1 METCKDKKQN
11 MRDIKAVFV
20 GFGEVNTPREMI
32 DSRCLAAAEQLRE
45 QGIDLTWIEPVSDD
59 PDGRDI
65 SRVRKEM
72 AGLEFDLL
80 VICIA
85 GWIPTHAV
93 ISVIEPFKHK
103 PMLLWGLSGWQE
115 GDRFVTTADQAGT
128 TALRKPMQDMGYN
141 FKYVVNF
148 RGKPPRM
155 DKVMSY
161 ANASRATTLLKDAK
175 IGMMGYRDMRLYGT
189 LYDGVS
195 LKGQI
200 GPEIE
205 TFEML
210 EMAQAMEKLHA
221 DDVAEV
227 VKDIHNRWQFV
238 KAPQPG
244 TVENVARL
252 YLALRD
258 KIHQRHYEAVSL
270 IDVDGVKKLMGFA
283 PAGVFMLLHE
293 QEDICTVPENDSMGA
308 VTQLITRYL
317 TGQVAA
323 YMEFYEFMEDGVLMG
338 VPDYVPTEIVD
349 GPVTVMPTSFGE
361 FGEGLLNVSKVKT
374 GELTIARL
382 GYTGNEYSM
391 HIATGRGATPRKW
404 EEAGWDPP
412 APQLPSLEITLDCP
426 MDDFVQKVMSQHYMI
441 SYGDNREVLE
451 DLCHIL
457 GIVVC

>member
-1 METCKDKKQN
+1 METAKNRKSKIRN
-11 MRDIKAVFV
+11 IKAVFI

-32 DSRCLAAAEQLRE
+32 DRRCHTAAEQLRE
-45 QGIDLTWIEPVSDD
+45 QGMDLIWIEPVSDD
-59 PDGRDI
+59 PEGRDVA
-65 SRVRKEM
+65 RARKEM
-72 AGLEFDLL
+72 AGLDFDLL
-80 VICIA
+80 VICVA

-93 ISVIEPFKHK
+93 ISAIEPFKHK
-103 PMLLWGLSGWQE
+103 PMLLWGLTGWQE

-161 ANASRATTLLKDAK
+161 AKAARAVALLKDAK
-175 IGMMGYRDMRLYGT
+175 IGMMGFRDMRLYGT

-195 LKGQI
+195 LKGRI

-210 EMAQAMEKLHA
+210 EMAQAIEKLS
-221 DDVAEV
+221 DKNV
-227 VKDIHNRWQFV
+227 VELVSNIRKRWQFV
-238 KAPQPG
+238 KEPQQG
-244 TVENVARL
+244 TIENVAKL

-258 KIHQRHYEAVSL
+258 KVRQRQYEAISL
-270 IDVDGVKKLMGFA
+270 IDVDGVKKLMQFA

-293 QEDICTVPENDSMGA
+293 EEDICTVPENDCMGA

-349 GPVTVMPTSFGE
+349 GPVKVMPTSFGE

-374 GELTIARL
+374 GEVTISRL
-382 GYTGNEYSM
+382 GYTGNKYSM
-391 HIATGRGATPRKW
+391 HIVTGNAVTPRKW
-404 EEAGWDPP
+404 EEAGWEPP
-412 APQLPSLEITLDCP
+412 APQLPSLEIKLNCP
-426 MDDFVQKVMSQHYMI
+426 IDEFTQKVMSQHYFI
-441 SYGDNREVLE
+441 SYGNNRETFE
-451 DLCHIL
+451 DLCRIL
-457 GIVVC
+457 DIEVC